1 MNGPGIMY
9 YNDGDVYNGTWV
21 DGLMSGFGVY
31 NFVSGDRYE
40 GQFSND
46 SFNGRGIYLICENNS
61 KYLF

>member
-1 MNGPGIMY
+1 MY

-40 GQFSND
+40 GSFSND